1 MFRNTSHI
9 LVLFFTAFVWIS
21 CGTSMNIQTDYDQQ
35 AKFNHLESYGWIE
48 MPDRYNDRGA
58 LGFDS
63 GIMARRIKN
72 MVHRELDSLGYI
84 RKEEIVRE
92 GTELPDFQISYR
104 MLATEEVEVVRDTYP
119 VGYHS
124 PHHGRHGGHRGL
136 GSYGGYGSHDS
147 DGHTRE
153 FVQCVLMLDIWDP
166 KTNRLVW
173 RGWAR
178 WRMGEQ
184 PNPKEVSTQLER
196 AVEEILKKF
205 PPMRQKEV

>member
-1 MFRNTSHI
+1 MFRHTLHI
-9 LVLFFTAFVWIS
+9 LVLFIAACTLVG

-35 AKFNHLESYGWIE
+35 ANFSDLKSFSWVEISDSYT
-48 MPDRYNDRGA
+48 DRSA

-63 GIMARRIKN
+63 GIMARRIKD
-72 MVHRELDSLGYI
+72 MVGNELDSLGYI
-84 RKEEIVRE
+84 KNEEVIQK
-92 GTELPDFQISYR
+92 GTKSPDFQISYR
-104 MLATEEVEVVRDTYP
+104 MLATEEVEVIRDTYP

-124 PHHGRHGGHRGL
+124 PHHGGHGGHRGY
-136 GSYGGYGSHDS
+136 GSYGGYGSYDS

-184 PNPKEVSTQLER
+184 PNPKEVSIQLEK

-205 PPMRQKEV
+205 PPKQ